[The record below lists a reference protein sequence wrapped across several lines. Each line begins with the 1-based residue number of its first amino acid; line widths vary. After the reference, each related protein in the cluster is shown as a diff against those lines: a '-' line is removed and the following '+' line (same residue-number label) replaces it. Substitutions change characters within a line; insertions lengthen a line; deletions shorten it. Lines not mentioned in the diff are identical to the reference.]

1 MTIGMKIKIIILA
14 GVAVLLAILLKPS
27 LIEGVFNPETQNK
40 ITSSEQPS
48 SINIDSSEL
57 LTAQPSR
64 KNSPLNTVEKDKLN
78 FARQAFQRKH
88 YDVAFRSFNEISQ
101 VSEVAKYHLAKMY
114 EQGLGVVQ
122 NPKRAIRNY
131 SSAAEHGSIEA
142 MKALG
147 TLFSNGMLLGK
158 NYKEAFRWFH
168 QAAIAGDTESQGR
181 IALMYKNGQGIASDN
196 AEAKAWLDIYCA
208 EKAGNICS
216 LREGFSLTPE
226 QLRKSQLLTVKY
238 QKMIMQSASNS
249 SYTRIK

>member
-1 MTIGMKIKIIILA
+1 MKIKIIISA
-14 GVAVLLAILLKPS
+14 GVVVLLAILLTSPS
-27 LIEGVFNPETQNK
+27 FEGLLNPETKNE
-40 ITSSEQPS
+40 IISSDQLS

-57 LTAQPSR
+57 STAQPSR
-64 KNSPLNTVEKDKLN
+64 KNSPLNTADRDKLN

-88 YDVAFRSFNEISQ
+88 YDVAFRTFNEIFQ
-101 VSEVAKYHLAKMY
+101 VSEVARFHLAKMY
-114 EQGLGVVQ
+114 EQGLGVAQ

-168 QAAIAGDTESQGR
+168 QAAIAGDAEAQGR
-181 IALMYKNGQGIASDN
+181 IALMYKNGQGVAADLAAAS
-196 AEAKAWLDIYCA
+196 AWLDISCA
-208 EKAGNICS
+208 KKIGNICS

-249 SYTRIK
+249 SYTRIE